1 MLYPIATISAKP
13 CVLIVPLQ
21 PHFLGSQR
29 LLLGDLDVY
38 TSWES
43 STAGAWL
50 LAAVPEARS
59 SLLHVLSIAGTHR
72 NAFSQNKDT
81 GLHCL

>member
-1 MLYPIATISAKP
+1 MLYPIATIFAKP

-21 PHFLGSQR
+21 PPFLGLQT
-29 LLLGDLDVY
+29 LLLGDLDLY

-43 STAGAWL
+43 STAGASP

-59 SLLHVLSIAGTHR
+59 SFLLVVSVVGTHR
-72 NAFSQNKDT
+72 NASSQNTDT
-81 GLHCL
+81 GLHYL